1 MLRVSSDSV
10 RVDRVVG
17 GELVTG
23 RGEQFPLLR
32 LETILGRAVDADD
45 DTDDRAVVIVR
56 PGQGQSYALS
66 VAAIHDHEELVIKPA
81 APLIMA
87 PGLYAGTTL
96 PDSGRPVLLLD
107 VRSEEHTAELQSLM
121 RISY

>member
-1 MLRVSSDSV
+1 MPGGTGGEILLERSDSV
-10 RVDRVVG
+10 RVDRVGG
-17 GELVTG
+17 GELATV

-32 LETILGRAVDADD
+32 LETILGCVVDTADD
-45 DTDDRAVVIVR
+45 ADDRAVVIVR

-87 PGLYAGTTL
+87 TGLYAGTTQI
-96 PDSGRPVLLLD
+96 GRASWRERVCQE
-107 VRSEEHTAELQSLM
+107 V
-121 RISY
+121 